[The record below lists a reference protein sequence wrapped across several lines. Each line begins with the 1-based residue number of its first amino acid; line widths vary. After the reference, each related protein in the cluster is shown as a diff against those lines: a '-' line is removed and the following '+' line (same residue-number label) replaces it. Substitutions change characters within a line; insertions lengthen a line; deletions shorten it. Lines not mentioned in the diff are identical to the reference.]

1 MKANVVASEIRNPG
15 QALPKAIKAAM
26 IIVLGSYELVNIAY
40 YILLPWSTVSSSD
53 AVAVV
58 ALGSAFGPWAG
69 IIVSILVAISCAG
82 SITSNVFTIGRLTI
96 AASEREYLPAI
107 LGRRGLPWQTQSR
120 IQSDDIDSVSQTSGN
135 AEDKLPLIDAPM

>member
-58 ALGSAFGPWAG
+58 ALGSAFGRWAG
-69 IIVSILVAISCAG
+69 ILVSILVAASCAG

-96 AASEREYLPAI
+96 AASEREYLPVI
-107 LGRRGLPWQTQSR
+107 LGRRGLPWQTQAR
-120 IQSDDIDSVSQTSGN
+120 IQSDNLDTVSQATGV
-135 AEDKLPLIDAPM
+135 AEDKLSLFDAPM